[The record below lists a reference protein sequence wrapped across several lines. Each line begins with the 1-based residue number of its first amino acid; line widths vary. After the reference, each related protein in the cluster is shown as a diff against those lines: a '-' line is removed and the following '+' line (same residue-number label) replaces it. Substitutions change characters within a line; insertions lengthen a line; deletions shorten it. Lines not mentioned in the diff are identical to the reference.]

1 VQDEEDLLVG
11 LHFSSVA
18 ALIIMT
24 ALSFLRA
31 VVAAVLLMQAAVAA
45 NQSVAAAEQT
55 PRGWSLAPSANI
67 AFLPRGGGGA
77 ISFRKGKSTKTPQ
90 EPVATTSGEEQSVE
104 EDTDEEISSDEA
116 DSSDDTP
123 PVSAFQKAYQEEV
136 SEIKKSQEFLQMQQR
151 RREMDKTWLDK
162 GITSVIELFENIF
175 RWEVID

>member
-1 VQDEEDLLVG
+1 
-11 LHFSSVA
+11 
-18 ALIIMT
+18 MT

-31 VVAAVLLMQAAVAA
+31 VVAAVLLLQATVAA

-55 PRGWSLAPSANI
+55 PRGWSLAPQANI
-67 AFLPRGGGGA
+67 AFLPRGGGA
-77 ISFRKGKSTKTPQ
+77 ISFRKGKSTKTQ
-90 EPVATTSGEEQSVE
+90 EPVATTSEEQSVE

-116 DSSDDTP
+116 DGSDDTP
-123 PVSAFQKAYQEEV
+123 PVTAFQKAYQEEV

>member
-1 VQDEEDLLVG
+1 
-11 LHFSSVA
+11 
-18 ALIIMT
+18 MT

-31 VVAAVLLMQAAVAA
+31 VVAAVLLMQAAVAV

-55 PRGWSLAPSANI
+55 PRGWSLALSANI
-67 AFLPRGGGGA
+67 AFLPRGGGGGA

-90 EPVATTSGEEQSVE
+90 EPVATTWGEEQSVE

>member
-1 VQDEEDLLVG
+1 
-11 LHFSSVA
+11 
-18 ALIIMT
+18 MT

-31 VVAAVLLMQAAVAA
+31 VVAAVLLLQAAVAA

-90 EPVATTSGEEQSVE
+90 EPVATTSEEQSVE

>member
-1 VQDEEDLLVG
+1 
-11 LHFSSVA
+11 
-18 ALIIMT
+18 MT

-31 VVAAVLLMQAAVAA
+31 VVAVVLLLQAAVAA
-45 NQSVAAAEQT
+45 SNQSVAAAEQT

-67 AFLPRGGGGA
+67 AFLPRGGGA
-77 ISFRKGKSTKTPQ
+77 ISFRKGKSTKTQ
-90 EPVATTSGEEQSVE
+90 EPVATASEEQSVE
-104 EDTDEEISSDEA
+104 DDTDEEISSDEA

-123 PVSAFQKAYQEEV
+123 PASPFQKAYQEEV
-136 SEIKKSQEFLQMQQR
+136 SEIKKSQEFLRMQQR

>member
-1 VQDEEDLLVG
+1 
-11 LHFSSVA
+11 
-18 ALIIMT
+18 MT

-31 VVAAVLLMQAAVAA
+31 VVAAVLLLQTAVAA
-45 NQSVAAAEQT
+45 NQSVAAAAQT
-55 PRGWSLAPSANI
+55 PRGSLAPSANI
-67 AFLPRGGGGA
+67 AFLPRGGGA

-90 EPVATTSGEEQSVE
+90 EPVATTSEEQSVKE
-104 EDTDEEISSDEA
+104 NTDEEISSDEA
-116 DSSDDTP
+116 DSTDDTP